1 MNENLRLVLCAIM
14 GLKQEA
20 DEAAIQ
26 TALEDLQNNQL
37 REANCSS
44 IGALIDAHKA
54 QLTAKDQAIQEGQTK
69 IAALSAAQTGAPD
82 PTKFVPVA
90 VVDDLRNELASL
102 SSQIQGDKV
111 ETLLTAALSDGRVMK
126 GADEDNLREL
136 GKSNYALMEKMI
148 STRKPIKAL
157 SQLQSDGMTFE
168 GDRDNSVE
176 LTAEQLAIC
185 SQFGNT
191 ADDLTGDKK

>member
-1 MNENLRLVLCAIM
+1 
-14 GLKQEA
+14 
-20 DEAAIQ
+20 
-26 TALEDLQNNQL
+26 LQNNQL
-37 REANCSS
+37 KEANCSS

-148 STRKPIKAL
+148 GTRKPIKAL
-157 SQLQSDGMTFE
+157 SQMQSEGMTFDASKHD
-168 GDRDNSVE
+168 GSVE

-191 ADDLTGDKK
+191 AEDLTGEKK